1 MENKVYDIVAKNF
14 NMATDSIN
22 SNTGPS
28 DIPLWD
34 SLGHMTLIS
43 SIEQSFNI
51 EFEFE
56 EMFEVVSVQSIIDI
70 LNRKIEQK

>member
-1 MENKVYDIVAKNF
+1 MEDKVYEIVAKIF
-14 NMATDSIN
+14 NMTLDSID
-22 SNTGPS
+22 SKTGPS

-43 SIEQSFNI
+43 SIEQAFNI

-56 EMFEVVSVQSIIDI
+56 EMFEVVSVQSIVDI
-70 LNRKIEQK
+70 LNRKVEQK

>member
-14 NMATDSIN
+14 NLTKDSI
-22 SNTGPS
+22 SAETGPS

-43 SIEQSFNI
+43 TIEQSFNI